1 MLYSHQR
8 KPAALLALLLL
19 SGVLLIALHETL
31 VYEYE
36 VTEYYGEMIDY
47 PYWNELGVYNFEYV
61 VDSVYQN
68 RSLDFQIGH
77 IVAVPHFNITP
88 GPVSILVYN
97 ASEVVLN
104 LSTVSGDLVS
114 GISCPEGEPGL
125 LESPPEFSVLI
136 SFEGTNSTV
145 AFSVTLF
152 DINYAI
158 IIVDHSRTLTK
169 SLKWTGYAGFIM
181 IISSLILYRLLIKR
195 TEIQVIPD

>member
-1 MLYSHQR
+1 MLYSYQR

-19 SGVLLIALHETL
+19 SGVLLIAFHETL

-61 VDSVYQN
+61 VDSVFQN
-68 RSLDFQIGH
+68 QSRDFEIGH
-77 IVAVPHFNITP
+77 LIAIPHFNITP

-104 LSTVSGDLVS
+104 LSMVSGDLVA
-114 GISCPEGEPGL
+114 GIPYPAGDPGL
-125 LESPPEFSVLI
+125 LESPPEFSILI

-152 DINYAI
+152 AINHAI
-158 IIVDHSRTLTK
+158 IIVEHSRTLTK
-169 SLKWTGYAGFIM
+169 SLKWTGYVGCIM
-181 IISSLILYRLLIKR
+181 IMSSLILYRFLVKR